1 MMPLKAIGSS
11 LLPFVGKELST
22 TFSFDLSATMP
33 RHLSES
39 EPGQNKLLTM
49 LKHRKAPSEMLATLR
64 HSRERAG
71 ESGLSQSAIYTF
83 RAGSTYDLSASKT
96 RGRAAK
102 MTHSWSAKC
111 VGQLASPFDLAI

>member
-39 EPGQNKLLTM
+39 EQNKLLTT
-49 LKHRKAPSEMLATLR
+49 LKHKQTPSEMLATLR

-71 ESGLSQSAIYTF
+71 EGGLRKVQSIHSV
-83 RAGSTYDLSASKT
+83 RAVLMISVLPRLVAVL
-96 RGRAAK
+96 RR
-102 MTHSWSAKC
+102 
-111 VGQLASPFDLAI
+111 

>member
-64 HSRERAG
+64 HSREGLPQSG
-71 ESGLSQSAIYTF
+71 EQEA
-83 RAGSTYDLSASKT
+83 KQ
-96 RGRAAK
+96 RG
-102 MTHSWSAKC
+102 TQDH
-111 VGQLASPFDLAI
+111 D

>member
-1 MMPLKAIGSS
+1 MMHLRAIGSS

-33 RHLSES
+33 RHLSEP
-39 EPGQNKLLTM
+39 EQNKLLTM
-49 LKHRKAPSEMLATLR
+49 LKHSKAPSEMLATLR

-71 ESGLSQSAIYTF
+71 EGGLSHSAIYTF
-83 RAGSTYDLSASKT
+83 RAGSTSDLSASKT

-102 MTHSWSAKC
+102 MTRSWSAKC

>member
-1 MMPLKAIGSS
+1 MPLKAIGSS

-39 EPGQNKLLTM
+39 EQNKLLTM
-49 LKHRKAPSEMLATLR
+49 LKHRKTTSEKLR

-71 ESGLSQSAIYTF
+71 EGGLSQSAIYTF
-83 RAGSTYDLSASKT
+83 CAGSTYDLSASKT

>member
-39 EPGQNKLLTM
+39 EQNKFLTM
-49 LKHRKAPSEMLATLR
+49 LKHKKIPSEMLPLCATAARGLAKAGLR
-64 HSRERAG
+64 KVLSMHSVRAVLM
-71 ESGLSQSAIYTF
+71 LSVLPRLVAVL
-83 RAGSTYDLSASKT
+83 R
-96 RGRAAK
+96 R
-102 MTHSWSAKC
+102 
-111 VGQLASPFDLAI
+111 

>member
-39 EPGQNKLLTM
+39 EQNKLLTM
-49 LKHRKAPSEMLATLR
+49 LKHRKTPSEMFATLR

-71 ESGLSQSAIYTF
+71 EGGLSQSA
-83 RAGSTYDLSASKT
+83 

-111 VGQLASPFDLAI
+111 VRQLGSPFDLTI

>member
-39 EPGQNKLLTM
+39 EQNKILTM
-49 LKHRKAPSEMLATLR
+49 LKHRKTPSEMLATLR

-71 ESGLSQSAIYTF
+71 EGGLSQSAF
-83 RAGSTYDLSASKT
+83 CSGSTYDLSASKT

>member
-33 RHLSES
+33 RHLSE
-39 EPGQNKLLTM
+39 PGQNKLLTT

-71 ESGLSQSAIYTF
+71 EGGPSHSAIYAIC
-83 RAGSTYDLSASKT
+83 AGSTHDLNASET
-96 RGRAAK
+96 RGHAAK
-102 MTHSWSAKC
+102 MTNRALK
-111 VGQLASPFDLAI
+111 VVK